1 MDQRL
6 LEKYWNAETTPEEEQ
21 KLLDEMDAAQGA
33 EATYFKMIAKA
44 RQQQSKLCIDDLRM
58 RIGQEET
65 TVTSARTIS
74 MRRWMMSAAAVLI
87 LAVSTIG
94 LFYYIRQNTQPN
106 PVMVETFEDPH
117 EAAAEVRE
125 ALAYVSAKLNK
136 SQGEAMIQIKKAG
149 EYAEMFK

>member
-74 MRRWMMSAAAVLI
+74 KVDDVCCRCADLSGLNDRTVLLHPSKYPTEPGHGGDFRRSA
-87 LAVSTIG
+87 
-94 LFYYIRQNTQPN
+94 
-106 PVMVETFEDPH
+106 
-117 EAAAEVRE
+117 
-125 ALAYVSAKLNK
+125 
-136 SQGEAMIQIKKAG
+136 
-149 EYAEMFK
+149 